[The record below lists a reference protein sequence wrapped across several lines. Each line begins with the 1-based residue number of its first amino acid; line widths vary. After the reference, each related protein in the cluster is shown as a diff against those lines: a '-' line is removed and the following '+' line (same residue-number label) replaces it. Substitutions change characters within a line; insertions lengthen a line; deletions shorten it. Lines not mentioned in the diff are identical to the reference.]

1 MEKPVIAIMYD
12 FDKTLCTTNMQEYSF
27 IPEIGLTADEFWSQS
42 NELAQDEQM
51 DPVLSYLYLM
61 LTESRNHRKSIRREN
76 FVKAGEKLQFYPG
89 VKTWFDRINQYGEEH
104 GVSIE
109 HYIISSGLKE
119 IIEGCEIKDA
129 FKEIFACEF
138 LYDEN
143 GVAVWPKNVVNYTTK
158 TQILFRINK
167 GVMDLSDDRTVNE
180 FTPENQRRVPFH
192 NMIYIADGVTDVPC
206 MKLVKVNG
214 GYSVAVYQEENE
226 KSKDTV
232 KELMRQDRINL
243 FAPADYSQGAPLES
257 CIKQIIDRMQ
267 ANDLLLDIYEKQKA
281 EIQ

>member
-76 FVKAGEKLQFYPG
+76 FVNAGEKLQFYPG